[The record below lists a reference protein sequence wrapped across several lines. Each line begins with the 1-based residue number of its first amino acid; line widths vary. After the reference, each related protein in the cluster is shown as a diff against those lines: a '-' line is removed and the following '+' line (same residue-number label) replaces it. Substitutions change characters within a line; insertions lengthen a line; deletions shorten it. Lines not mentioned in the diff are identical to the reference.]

1 MLFAELFELVTH
13 TLFIVGLLA
22 TIAGFL
28 LSFIP
33 GLSLYKLPLQI
44 LGIVVLVSGTYFEGM
59 LAKDKKHKQEIAD
72 LELKLKDA
80 EIKAAAVNTKV
91 IKEVLTR
98 REVIKEKGEDIIKYI
113 DREVVKFDNT
123 CPIPESVIKAHNAG
137 ALNRKI
143 EESVIATPTSPVE
156 TKQHNDAAKPKIL
169 LPKK

>member
-13 TLFIVGLLA
+13 TIFFVGLLA

-44 LGIVVLVSGTYFEGM
+44 LGIIVLVSGTYFEGM
-59 LAKDKKHKQEIAD
+59 LAKDKKHKQEIAE

-113 DREVVKFDNT
+113 DREVVKYDNT
-123 CPIPESVIKAHNAG
+123 CPIPESVIKAHNAS
-137 ALNRKI
+137 ALNKKI
-143 EESVIATPTSPVE
+143 DDSIATPTTPIE